1 MVPSARPASSS
12 GISFLPSYAENK
24 FPKEYEPTVFD
35 NLTTT
40 LKIDN
45 NIINL
50 GLWDT
55 AGQEEFGRLR
65 PLAYPGTD
73 VFLIA
78 FSVIEPSS
86 FTNAR
91 KKVKASNTQWYPEI
105 EAVVPGA
112 IKIFVGNK
120 TDLRESEAKS
130 AKDPKSSPIAGETA
144 KALIEN

>member
-1 MVPSARPASSS
+1 MVIVGDGAI
-12 GISFLPSYAENK
+12 GKTCILVSYVENK
-24 FPKEYEPTVFD
+24 FPKDYEPTVFD

-40 LKIDN
+40 IKIDGK
-45 NIINL
+45 IINL

-78 FSVIEPSS
+78 FSVVEPTS

-91 KKVKASNTQWYPEI
+91 KKWYPEI
-105 EAVVPGA
+105 QAVVPEA
-112 IKIFVGNK
+112 VKIFVGNK
-120 TDLRESEAKS
+120 IDLRESA
-130 AKDPKSSPIAGETA
+130 
-144 KALIEN
+144 